1 MVGQVKT
8 VVMGQITEHCMLEK
22 YKYSMSLCCIDNPL
36 RLFQAGPRWLVEE
49 PQHLRL
55 LASVCLMCLCLLIN
69 DASFVSRSK
78 SELSEQ
84 RCKHG
89 VRILKMLHS

>member
-55 LASVCLMCLCLLIN
+55 LASVCLMCLCLLIMMQALYLGPSPSCLSK
-69 DASFVSRSK
+69 DANM
-78 SELSEQ
+78 E
-84 RCKHG
+84 
-89 VRILKMLHS
+89 